1 MDIRTSIIQR
11 VVQVL
16 QGRAD
21 DDTINLVQDVLTV
34 QLNSYEVQ
42 DRCTEVAV
50 RDDSAVG
57 LLKKFVATKR
67 VEGTADSTLKRYA
80 EINRA
85 LLDYLGKPLKDIT
98 AYDLRFYLAV
108 KRQDGRTLDGM
119 RRCYSSFFAWLTA
132 EGLIDKNPCLA
143 LAQIKYRKTVKKPYS
158 TAEMERMREA
168 CSSIRDL
175 ALVDFL
181 YSTGCRVLEVAHL
194 DILDVE

>member
-11 VVQVL
+11 VTEAI
-16 QGRAD
+16 QGKAGEEI
-21 DDTINLVQDVLTV
+21 INLVQDVLTV

-98 AYDLRFYLAV
+98 AYDLRFYLAM

-119 RRCYSSFFAWLTA
+119 RRCYSSFFCMADS
-132 EGLIDKNPCLA
+132 GGPD
-143 LAQIKYRKTVKKPYS
+143 
-158 TAEMERMREA
+158 
-168 CSSIRDL
+168 
-175 ALVDFL
+175 
-181 YSTGCRVLEVAHL
+181 
-194 DILDVE
+194 